1 MEDHSFEQ
9 PGAGTECSQPCLR
22 TDQELTAFYERNV
35 KLVYMLCYLYLK
47 SAADAEDAV
56 QTVFIKLL
64 QTDILFQ
71 SREHERAWLITT
83 AKNHCRDLLKSWWR
97 RRRVDWDSLP
107 EAASQEDD
115 PQIKELLAG
124 LLALPEKYR
133 IVLHLHYLEGYSVRE
148 IAALLERNESTIR
161 SQLLRGREK
170 LKTDLGG
177 RDFGQKS
184 CGQNI

>member
-1 MEDHSFEQ
+1 M
-9 PGAGTECSQPCLR
+9 
-22 TDQELTAFYERNV
+22 
-35 KLVYMLCYLYLK
+35 
-47 SAADAEDAV
+47 
-56 QTVFIKLL
+56 
-64 QTDILFQ
+64 
-71 SREHERAWLITT
+71 
-83 AKNHCRDLLKSWWR
+83 
-97 RRRVDWDSLP
+97 DWDSLP